1 MKFSIDDT
9 EWEFDESTLLNTE
22 AIKIQRE
29 TGYNLKTFFTVIREM
44 DPIALTALVWIT
56 WLRNGK
62 DVKFEDVVFD
72 LTKIELVGD
81 EVDPS
86 PPPAT

>member
-72 LTKIELVGD
+72 LTKIKLVGD
-81 EVDPS
+81 DVDPS